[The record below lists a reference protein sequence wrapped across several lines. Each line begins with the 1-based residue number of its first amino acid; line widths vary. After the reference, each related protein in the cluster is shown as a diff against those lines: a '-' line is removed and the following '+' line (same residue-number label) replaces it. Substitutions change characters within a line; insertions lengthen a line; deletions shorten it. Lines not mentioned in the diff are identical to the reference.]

1 LLVSVRDA
9 EEARAAVAG
18 GADIV
23 DAKDPE
29 TGALGALA
37 AATLRAILDAL
48 PADTSCSVALGDAPS
63 GPAITEQLADVG
75 PGELAFAKVGF
86 AGLTTESEVRSALA
100 RAGEAIQPLAP
111 CQLVAV
117 AYADWES
124 AGAPSPA
131 TVVAAA
137 VAEGAAGIL
146 LDTALKGGK
155 RLTDLVPAGAVAA
168 FVAAASSAGLLVAL
182 AGSLGETEFSSVLRA
197 GADVIGVRGAACEG
211 GRTGRVTEGKVAALR
226 AALDGVAVTL
236 PARPG
241 ANLRRPPHL
250 PERPRDTPP
259 RRGAPA

>member
-1 LLVSVRDA
+1 MSVRDA
-9 EEARAAVAG
+9 DEARAALAG

-23 DAKDPE
+23 DAKDPGA
-29 TGALGALA
+29 GALGALPS
-37 AATLRAILDAL
+37 ATLRAIRDAL
-48 PADTSCSVALGDAPS
+48 PAGTSCSVALGDAPS
-63 GPAITEQLADVG
+63 AAAITAQLAALR
-75 PGELAFAKVGF
+75 PGEVVFAKLGF
-86 AGLTTESEVRSALA
+86 AGLRTESEVRSALA
-100 RAGEAIQPLAP
+100 RAGEALRTVSP

-182 AGSLGETEFSSVLRA
+182 AGSLGEAEFSAVLRA
-197 GADVIGVRGAACEG
+197 GADVVGVRGAACEG
-211 GRTGRVTEGKVAALR
+211 GRNGRVTEGKVAALR
-226 AALDGVAVTL
+226 AALDRAAATL

-241 ANLRRPPHL
+241 ANLRRPPRP